1 MNSPSF
7 LENLMRKLTNFLD
20 PRLEKYRIKKSESP
34 EPKKKLPAPK
44 SKEELLDLLKRCPDS
59 VLNSS
64 ERVKIASAMT
74 FKTTKVKEIMLE
86 KPAITFVRETD
97 FMGPLTLDKL
107 YRSGFK
113 HFPVLDARG
122 SLVGVLHTTSLNS
135 LKIKETD
142 RAFKYLDPNIYYV
155 RSDYSLEKAF
165 AAFLRTNS
173 YFFMVIDKS
182 NEIVGLLTVEMLISF
197 LLGKA
202 PSDKF
207 ESDYNRLAV
216 AVR

>member
-1 MNSPSF
+1 MDSNSF
-7 LENLMRKLTNFLD
+7 LERLMKKLTKFLD
-20 PRLEKYRIKKSESP
+20 PRLEKYREKKP
-34 EPKKKLPAPK
+34 EQKKKLPAPK
-44 SKEELLDLLKRCPDS
+44 TKEELLDLLKRSPDS

-64 ERVKIASAMT
+64 ERLKIASAMT
-74 FKTTKVKEIMLE
+74 FKTTKVSEIMLE

-113 HFPVLDARG
+113 HFPVLDSKG
-122 SLVGVLHTTSLNS
+122 ELVGVLHTSSLNS

-142 RAFKYLDPNIYYV
+142 RAFKYLDPNIFYV

-173 YFFMVIDKS
+173 YFFIVIDKS
-182 NEIVGLLTVEMLISF
+182 NELVGLLTIEMLIRF
-197 LLGKA
+197 LLGKT

-207 ESDYNRLAV
+207 ESDADRLSV

>member
-1 MNSPSF
+1 MNSDSF
-7 LENLMRKLTNFLD
+7 LERFLRKLTKFLD
-20 PRLEKYRIKKSESP
+20 PRLEKYREKKPVE
-34 EPKKKLPAPK
+34 KKKLPAPK

-64 ERVKIASAMT
+64 ERLKIASAMM
-74 FKTTKVKEIMLE
+74 FKTTKVSEIMLE

-113 HFPVLDARG
+113 HFPVVDSKG
-122 SLVGVLHTTSLNS
+122 DLVGILHTSSLNS

-142 RAFKYLDPNIYYV
+142 RAFKYLDPNIFYV
-155 RSDYSLEKAF
+155 RADYSLEKAF

-173 YFFMVIDKS
+173 YFFIVINKN
-182 NEIVGLLTVEMLISF
+182 NELVGLLTVEMLIGY

-202 PSDKF
+202 PTDKF
-207 ESDYNRLAV
+207 EADSDRLSV

>member
-1 MNSPSF
+1 M
-7 LENLMRKLTNFLD
+7 
-20 PRLEKYRIKKSESP
+20 
-34 EPKKKLPAPK
+34 
-44 SKEELLDLLKRCPDS
+44 
-59 VLNSS
+59 
-64 ERVKIASAMT
+64 
-74 FKTTKVKEIMLE
+74 FKTTKVSEIMLE

-113 HFPVLDARG
+113 HFPVVDSKG
-122 SLVGVLHTTSLNS
+122 DLVGILHTSSLNS

-142 RAFKYLDPNIYYV
+142 RAFKYLDPNIFYV
-155 RSDYSLEKAF
+155 RADYSLEKAF

-173 YFFMVIDKS
+173 YFFIVINKN
-182 NEIVGLLTVEMLISF
+182 NELVGLLTVEMLIGY

-202 PSDKF
+202 PTDKF
-207 ESDYNRLAV
+207 EADSDRLSV

>member
-1 MNSPSF
+1 MKSASF

-20 PRLEKYRIKKSESP
+20 PRLEKYRKKPSEP
-34 EPKKKLPAPK
+34 TAPKKLPAPT

-64 ERVKIASAMT
+64 ERLKIASAMT
-74 FKTTKVKEIMLE
+74 FRTTKVEDVMLE

-113 HFPVLDARG
+113 HFPVLDAKG

-155 RSDYSLEKAF
+155 RSDYSLEKAL

-173 YFFMVIDKS
+173 YFFIVIDKS
-182 NEIVGLLTVEMLISF
+182 NELVGLLTIEMLIRF
-197 LLGKA
+197 LLGKT
-202 PSDKF
+202 PTDKF
-207 ESDYNRLAV
+207 DRDGNRLAV

>member
-1 MNSPSF
+1 MESDSF
-7 LENLMRKLTNFLD
+7 RERLLKRLTKSLD
-20 PRLEKYRIKKSESP
+20 PKLEKYREKKPIE
-34 EPKKKLPAPK
+34 KKKLPAPT
-44 SKEELLDLLKRCPDS
+44 SKDELLDLLKRCPET
-59 VLNSS
+59 VLSSS
-64 ERVKIASAMT
+64 ERLKIASAMT

-97 FMGPLTLDKL
+97 FMGPLTLDRL

-113 HFPVLDARG
+113 HFPVLDSKG
-122 SLVGVLHTTSLNS
+122 DLVGVLHTSSLNS

-142 RAFKYLDPNIYYV
+142 RAFKYLDPNIFYV
-155 RSDYSLEKAF
+155 RADYSLERAF

-173 YFFMVIDKS
+173 YFFMVIDKN

-197 LLGKA
+197 LLGKT
-202 PSDKF
+202 PTDKF
-207 ESDYNRLAV
+207 ENDADRLSV

>member
-1 MNSPSF
+1 
-7 LENLMRKLTNFLD
+7 MRKLTNFLD
-20 PRLEKYRIKKSESP
+20 PRLEKYRKKPSEP
-34 EPKKKLPAPK
+34 TAPKKLPAPT

-64 ERVKIASAMT
+64 ERLKIASAMT
-74 FKTTKVKEIMLE
+74 FRTTKVEDVMLE

-113 HFPVLDARG
+113 HFPVLDAKG

-155 RSDYSLEKAF
+155 RSDYSLEKAL

-173 YFFMVIDKS
+173 YFFIVIDKS
-182 NEIVGLLTVEMLISF
+182 NELVGLLTIEMLIRF
-197 LLGKA
+197 LLGKT
-202 PSDKF
+202 PTDKF
-207 ESDYNRLAV
+207 DRDGNRLAV

>member
-1 MNSPSF
+1 MNSDSF
-7 LENLMRKLTNFLD
+7 LERFLRKLTKFLD
-20 PRLEKYRIKKSESP
+20 PRLEKYREKKPVE
-34 EPKKKLPAPK
+34 KKKLPAPK
-44 SKEELLDLLKRCPDS
+44 SKGELLDLLKRCPDS

-64 ERVKIASAMT
+64 ERLKIASAMM
-74 FKTTKVKEIMLE
+74 FKTTKVSEIMLE

-113 HFPVLDARG
+113 HFPVVDSKG
-122 SLVGVLHTTSLNS
+122 DLVGILHTSSLNS

-142 RAFKYLDPNIYYV
+142 RAFKYLDPNIFYV
-155 RSDYSLEKAF
+155 RADYSLEKAF

-173 YFFMVIDKS
+173 YFFIVINKN
-182 NEIVGLLTVEMLISF
+182 NELVGLLTVEMLIGY

-202 PSDKF
+202 PTDKF
-207 ESDYNRLAV
+207 EADSDRLSV

>member
-1 MNSPSF
+1 MNSESWSKKIM
-7 LENLMRKLTNFLD
+7 ERLTKFLD
-20 PRLEKYRIKKSESP
+20 PKLEKYREKKPVE
-34 EPKKKLPAPK
+34 KKKIPAPV
-44 SKEELLDLLKRCPDS
+44 SKDELLDLLKRCPEN
-59 VLNSS
+59 VLSSS
-64 ERVKIASAMT
+64 ERLKIASAMT

-86 KPAITFVRETD
+86 RPAITFVRETD
-97 FMGPLTLDKL
+97 FMGPLMLDEL

-113 HFPVLDARG
+113 HFPVLDSKG
-122 SLVGVLHTTSLNS
+122 ELVGVLHTSSLNS

-173 YFFMVIDKS
+173 YFFIVVDKY

-197 LLGKA
+197 LLGKT

-207 ESDYNRLAV
+207 ENDGDRLSV
-216 AVR
+216 VVR

>member
-1 MNSPSF
+1 MDSNSF
-7 LENLMRKLTNFLD
+7 LERLMKKLTKFLD
-20 PRLEKYRIKKSESP
+20 PRLERYREKKP
-34 EPKKKLPAPK
+34 EQKKKLPAPK
-44 SKEELLDLLKRCPDS
+44 TKEELLDLLKRSPDS

-64 ERVKIASAMT
+64 ERLKIASAMT
-74 FKTTKVKEIMLE
+74 FKTTKVSEIMLE

-113 HFPVLDARG
+113 HFPVLDSKG
-122 SLVGVLHTTSLNS
+122 ELVGVLHTSSLNS

-142 RAFKYLDPNIYYV
+142 RAFKYLDPNIFYV

-173 YFFMVIDKS
+173 YFFIVIDKS
-182 NEIVGLLTVEMLISF
+182 NELVGLLTIEMLIRF
-197 LLGKA
+197 LLGKT

-207 ESDYNRLAV
+207 ESDADRLSV